1 MNKKAYI
8 LTLIFALAIGFQ
20 SFSQERKGSRSKIK
34 TLKISY
40 ITEKLALTSQEASK
54 FWPIYNKFEK
64 ERYKLY
70 HVERVAMK
78 KKIDDLGGIDQLTES
93 QAETFSNEMLSL
105 EKLDY
110 DTNVRYQNAL
120 KKVISYKKI
129 VKLQMV
135 ERDFNRQLF
144 RRYKDRKKTK
154 NRK

>member
-1 MNKKAYI
+1 MNKKTFL
-8 LTLIFALAIGFQ
+8 LTLIFALFISFQ
-20 SFSQERKGSRSKIK
+20 VLSQEKGSSKKIK
-34 TLKISY
+34 ALKVSF

-64 ERYKLY
+64 ERYQLY
-70 HVERVAMK
+70 HVERAEMK
-78 KKIDDLGGIDQLTES
+78 KKIDDLGGIDMLSEK
-93 QAETFSNEMLSL
+93 QAEVFTKDMLAL

-110 DTNVRYQNAL
+110 ETNVRYQNAL

-144 RRYKDRKKTK
+144 RRYK
-154 NRK
+154 NRKAKNKK

>member
-8 LTLIFALAIGFQ
+8 FTLIFSLLISAQLL
-20 SFSQERKGSRSKIK
+20 SQERGSNQKIK
-34 TLKISY
+34 ALKVSY

-54 FWPIYNKFEK
+54 FWPVYNKFEK

-70 HVERVAMK
+70 HIERAEMK
-78 KKIDDLGGIDQLTES
+78 KKIDGLGGIDKLTEK
-93 QAETFSNEMLSL
+93 QAEAFTKDMLAL

-110 DTNVRYQNAL
+110 ETNVRYQNAL

-144 RRYKDRKKTK
+144 RRYKDRKSK
-154 NRK
+154 NKK

>member
-1 MNKKAYI
+1 MNKKTFL
-8 LTLIFALAIGFQ
+8 LTLIFALFISFQ
-20 SFSQERKGSRSKIK
+20 VLSQEKGIINKIK
-34 TLKISY
+34 TLKVSF

-64 ERYKLY
+64 ERYQLY
-70 HVERVAMK
+70 HLEIAEMK
-78 KKIDDLGGIDQLTES
+78 KKIDDLGGIDMLSEK
-93 QAETFSNEMLSL
+93 QAEVFTKDMLAL

-110 DTNVRYQNAL
+110 ETNVRYQNAL

-144 RRYKDRKKTK
+144 RRYK
-154 NRK
+154 NRKAKNKK

>member
-1 MNKKAYI
+1 MNKKTFL
-8 LTLIFALAIGFQ
+8 LTLIFALFISFQ
-20 SFSQERKGSRSKIK
+20 VLSQEKGSSNKIK
-34 TLKISY
+34 TLKVSF

-64 ERYKLY
+64 ERYQLY
-70 HVERVAMK
+70 HLEIAEMK
-78 KKIDDLGGIDQLTES
+78 KKIDDLGGIDMLSEK
-93 QAETFSNEMLSL
+93 QAEVFTKDMLAL

-110 DTNVRYQNAL
+110 ETNVRYQNAL

-144 RRYKDRKKTK
+144 RRYK
-154 NRK
+154 NRKAKNKK

>member
-1 MNKKAYI
+1 MNKKTYI
-8 LTLIFALAIGFQ
+8 FTLIFSLLISAQL
-20 SFSQERKGSRSKIK
+20 FSQERGSNQKIK
-34 TLKISY
+34 ALKVSY

-64 ERYKLY
+64 ERYQLY
-70 HVERVAMK
+70 HIERAEMK
-78 KKIDDLGGIDQLTES
+78 KKIDGLGGIDKLTEK
-93 QAETFSNEMLSL
+93 QAEAFTKDMLAL

-110 DTNVRYQNAL
+110 ETNVRYQNAL

-144 RRYKDRKKTK
+144 RRYK
-154 NRK
+154 NRKSKDKK